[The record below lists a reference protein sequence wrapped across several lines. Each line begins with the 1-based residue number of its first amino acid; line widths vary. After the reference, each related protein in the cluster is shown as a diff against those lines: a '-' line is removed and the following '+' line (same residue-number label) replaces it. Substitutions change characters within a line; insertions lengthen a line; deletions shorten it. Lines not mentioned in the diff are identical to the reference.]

1 MERDGRK
8 MKTRDNSRIRLTS
21 RERLITTRSQISQRR
36 QRLET
41 SRLVFGAVAQAR
53 VWLIRLLTFNLFN

>member
-21 RERLITTRSQISQRR
+21 RGRLITTRSQISQRR

-53 VWLIRLLTFNLFN
+53 VWLTRLLTFSLFN

>member
-53 VWLIRLLTFNLFN
+53 VWLTR

>member
-21 RERLITTRSQISQRR
+21 RGRLITTRSQISQRR

-53 VWLIRLLTFNLFN
+53 AWLTRLLTFSLFN

>member
-21 RERLITTRSQISQRR
+21 RERLITTRSQISQR
-36 QRLET
+36 QLRLET

-53 VWLIRLLTFNLFN
+53 VWLTRLLTFSLFN

>member
-36 QRLET
+36 LRLET

-53 VWLIRLLTFNLFN
+53 VWLIRLLTFSLFN